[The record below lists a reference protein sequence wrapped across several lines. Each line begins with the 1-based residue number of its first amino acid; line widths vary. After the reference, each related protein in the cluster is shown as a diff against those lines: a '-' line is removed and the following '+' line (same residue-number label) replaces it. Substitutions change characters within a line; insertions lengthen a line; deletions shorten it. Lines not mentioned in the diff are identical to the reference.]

1 MSPSLVAT
9 WLERWAGD
17 PTATAIVAPAEG
29 VRWSAATFEERTRIA
44 AQRLCAAG
52 VGPRD
57 RVLLSCAPSA
67 ATVVAYVAILR
78 AGATVV
84 PANPDYTRAELD
96 HIEHLA
102 APVLRIDDSTVDLT
116 SFPSPDTTADIDR
129 ADGDDLAMLAF
140 TSGTTGRPKA
150 AMLQH
155 RHLLAGARAVV
166 EAWDWSTEDVLL
178 HTLPMFHMHGLGV
191 GVHGA
196 LCAGAGLYVLPRFDP
211 ASVAQHAGGA
221 TMFFGVPTMYS
232 RLADAGALPALS
244 TLRLLV
250 SGSAPLPTDLF
261 HAIAART
268 GQPPLER
275 YGMTETVMLA
285 GNPLKGPRR
294 AGSVGVPMPHVDIR
308 LGDGDVVEVR
318 GPSVFAG
325 YLGVDPAETI
335 TADGWF
341 ATGDIG
347 RVDDDGY
354 WYLVG
359 RASEM
364 IISGGYNVYPREVEE
379 VLRADPG
386 VRDVAVVGRP
396 SRDWGEAVVA
406 VVVGDAN
413 VDRLRDLATASLA
426 PYKRPKEYEFVDAL
440 PRNAMGKVDRARLRD
455 LTDSAG

>member
-1 MSPSLVAT
+1 MPPSLVAS

-17 PTATAIVAPAEG
+17 PTATAIMAPDEG
-29 VRWSAATFEERTRIA
+29 VRWSAAQFEERTRIA
-44 AQRLCAAG
+44 AQRLVAAG
-52 VGPRD
+52 VAPGD

-96 HIEHLA
+96 HIEQLA
-102 APVLRIDDSTVDLT
+102 APVLRIDDSSVDLAGLPPAQT
-116 SFPSPDTTADIDR
+116 SAEIDR
-129 ADGDDLAMLAF
+129 AGGDDVAMLAF

-166 EAWDWSTEDVLL
+166 EAWEWSAQDVLL
-178 HTLPMFHMHGLGV
+178 HALPMFHMHGLGV

-196 LCAGAGLYVLPRFDP
+196 LCAGAGLHVLPRFDP
-211 ASVAQHAGGA
+211 ASVAEHAVGT

-232 RLADAGALPALS
+232 RLADAAALPALS
-244 TLRLLV
+244 GQRLLV
-250 SGSAPLPTDLF
+250 SGSAPLPADLF
-261 HAIAART
+261 HVIAAQS

-285 GNPLKGPRR
+285 GNPLHGERR
-294 AGSVGVPMPHVDIR
+294 AGTVGVPMPRVELR
-308 LGDGDVVEVR
+308 LDGDGVIEAR

-325 YLGVDPAETI
+325 YLGVDPIETF

-347 RVDDDGY
+347 SIDEDGY
-354 WYLVG
+354 LSLVG
-359 RASEM
+359 RASEL
-364 IISGGYNVYPREVEE
+364 IISGGYNVYPREVED
-379 VLRADPG
+379 VLRAHPG

-396 SRDWGEAVVA
+396 SREWGEEVTAVI
-406 VVVGDAN
+406 VGD
-413 VDRLRDLATASLA
+413 VDAERLRELAAASLA
-426 PYKRPKEYEFVDAL
+426 PYKRPKAYEFTDVL
-440 PRNAMGKVDRARLRD
+440 PRNAMGKVDRARLR
-455 LTDSAG
+455 